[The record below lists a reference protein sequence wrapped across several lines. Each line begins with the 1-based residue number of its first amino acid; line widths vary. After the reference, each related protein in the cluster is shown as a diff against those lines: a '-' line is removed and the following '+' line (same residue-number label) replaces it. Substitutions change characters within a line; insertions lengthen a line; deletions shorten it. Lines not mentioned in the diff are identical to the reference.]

1 MWYYYNIYVFLKFPW
16 VMSCIKFCSLF
27 SPFSFYFDFYHFDS
41 NREID
46 SNVVRTTG
54 PEVRWSGLN
63 SSPAITSVWPRET
76 PYFLC
81 ILVSLSVTCRFL
93 SSLLCCWSR
102 NWVNHVKCAQQC
114 LTQKELSNCCS
125 FLLLFIKDCPWLSI
139 TKTKLLNCFF
149 LSLIQISTKSLLC
162 PQTSITNITA
172 WEVDLES
179 LVIEQ
184 KFVWL
189 FHCKHLINISCCKHL
204 DQLF

>member
-16 VMSCIKFCSLF
+16 IMSCIKFCILF

-93 SSLLCCWSR
+93 SSLFCCWSR

-125 FLLLFIKDCPWLSI
+125 FLLLFIKDAPGCPSLRQSCWIVFFYHWYRFPPNPSCVLKQAI
-139 TKTKLLNCFF
+139 PTLLHGRWIWNHW
-149 LSLIQISTKSLLC
+149 S
-162 PQTSITNITA
+162 
-172 WEVDLES
+172 
-179 LVIEQ
+179 
-184 KFVWL
+184 
-189 FHCKHLINISCCKHL
+189 
-204 DQLF
+204 